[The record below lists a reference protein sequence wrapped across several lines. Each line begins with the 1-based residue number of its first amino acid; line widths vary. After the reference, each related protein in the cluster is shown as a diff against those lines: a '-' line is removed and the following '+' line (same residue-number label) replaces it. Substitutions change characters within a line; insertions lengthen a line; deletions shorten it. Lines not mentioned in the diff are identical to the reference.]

1 MVADTE
7 ALPVPS
13 TRIVI
18 LADDLIWS
26 TRLVGHVRTA
36 GLEAVPVRVA
46 EAYRSALAGAR
57 GAIVD
62 LTSLAYDGLAAIAAA
77 RAAGVAVLAVGQHD
91 DHVLR
96 RDALAVGADRVLA
109 YRKLF
114 EDGPA
119 TIVRWLAASTGGVG
133 LPAGGEAE
141 PGAESG
147 STTADVPDLEPKET
161 PSR

>member
-46 EAYRSALAGAR
+46 EAY
-57 GAIVD
+57 
-62 LTSLAYDGLAAIAAA
+62 
-77 RAAGVAVLAVGQHD
+77 
-91 DHVLR
+91 
-96 RDALAVGADRVLA
+96 AVGAGRSPSA
-109 YRKLF
+109 RS
-114 EDGPA
+114 
-119 TIVRWLAASTGGVG
+119 ST
-133 LPAGGEAE
+133 
-141 PGAESG
+141 
-147 STTADVPDLEPKET
+147 
-161 PSR
+161 